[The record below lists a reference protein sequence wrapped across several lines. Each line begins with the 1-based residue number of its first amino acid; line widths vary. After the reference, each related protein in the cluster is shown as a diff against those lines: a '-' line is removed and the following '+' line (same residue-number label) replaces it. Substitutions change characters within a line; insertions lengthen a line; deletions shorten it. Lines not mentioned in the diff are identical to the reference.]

1 MSYNFGSITVLKK
14 HKGRNLQD
22 QDKAKQLL
30 EDAAEQVI
38 PLMEKYKFKVGKLV
52 EFLPKPGL
60 LGLNVNGGA
69 VIKVRLRKSGSDFY
83 DYHHIVGT
91 LLHELTHNKHHNHS
105 AEFYAFL
112 DNLWKETEELMS
124 KGIKG
129 AGSHVE
135 SFAGK
140 GKSLGGLSM
149 RLASKGA
156 QRSAAAAAAQK
167 RVQRSKLMTSGG
179 NVLGGAKLPIRLAGS
194 SPFYH
199 RQRRLDAVQRRLRDQ
214 SSCGSQ
220 EIPIEISP
228 DKKSSSSSSSSS
240 SSNRSRSHSS
250 RNVDLSKDDDDDDD
264 NDSDLEDE
272 APRNNNRKRQ
282 RHGSG
287 SSSSSSSSNGS
298 KRQRKEANS
307 SSSSSSSNNTVI
319 DLCDSDSP
327 PSSPLPSPPLEV
339 STSTF
344 TTDEEYARSLL
355 LSFAEQDRTQMESD
369 ASMART
375 LAQQDKKTSE
385 TSGEFDPTKAI
396 IGARVVQ

>member
-228 DKKSSSSSSSSS
+228 DKKSSSSSSSS
-240 SSNRSRSHSS
+240 NRSRSHSS
-250 RNVDLSKDDDDDDD
+250 RNVDLSKDDDDDND

-339 STSTF
+339 STSIF

>member
-228 DKKSSSSSSSSS
+228 DKKSSSSSSSS
-240 SSNRSRSHSS
+240 NRSRSHSS
-250 RNVDLSKDDDDDDD
+250 RNVDLSKDDDDD

-339 STSTF
+339 STSIF